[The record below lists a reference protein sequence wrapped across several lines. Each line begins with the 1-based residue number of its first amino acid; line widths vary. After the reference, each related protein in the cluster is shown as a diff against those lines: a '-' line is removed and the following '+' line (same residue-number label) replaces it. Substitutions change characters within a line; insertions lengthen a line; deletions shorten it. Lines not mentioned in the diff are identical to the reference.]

1 MDKKK
6 LAMTLPI
13 TGGFTWFGYHCGSG
27 FASGTQIKVYVSKFG
42 AMGLLAP
49 IVAWICCTAFITII
63 LEYSRLIQAKS
74 YRDVASTIYWDN
86 KSLGRVIILVWDIM
100 VFFSMLVASGSCVA
114 GFGTLLDE
122 LFGLPYFVGCA
133 IFVVFMICLMCFGEN
148 VLDRLGT
155 ISTPLIILFIIVCV
169 VGIVRGAPN
178 LGQVLTTDLGA
189 PSEPDA
195 TILDVIWSGFTY
207 GCIQISFVHTA
218 CVIGGGFQSA
228 KETRTMAIAGFIMN
242 CGAMLFGSF
251 AVLAFYPGNMESA
264 MPLLD
269 VVRDVTGPA
278 GILLMVIYNFILIMA
293 YITTAGALIAGGIA
307 RYRPLLNKATKND
320 FASKVVVV
328 LVVLI
333 GASLLSI
340 LGLEG
345 VVDKAYGALA
355 QLRMPLWFFPIIIL
369 GPISI
374 IRVRKKLKAENSP
387 LV

>member
-13 TGGFTWFGYHCGSG
+13 TGAFTWFGYHCGSG

-63 LEYSRLIQAKS
+63 LEYSRLIQTKS

-148 VLDRLGT
+148 VLDRLGK

-293 YITTAGALIAGGIA
+293 YITTAGALIAGGHQK
-307 RYRPLLNKATKND
+307 RLCLQGGRGSGGPHRRLPPLHPGPGRRGGQGLRRSGSAENA
-320 FASKVVVV
+320 AVV
-328 LVVLI
+328 LPHHHPWAHQHHPCPQKAQ
-333 GASLLSI
+333 GREQPS
-340 LGLEG
+340 GLTLEC
-345 VVDKAYGALA
+345 
-355 QLRMPLWFFPIIIL
+355 
-369 GPISI
+369 
-374 IRVRKKLKAENSP
+374 
-387 LV
+387 